1 MADEPNQAR
10 GLTVVRSGDSP
21 EQPATAP
28 IFVGDVA
35 MRPLL
40 GAGTGAKVTVALVRF
55 RDGGR
60 NKKHTHS
67 EDQILYIT
75 EGHGIVAD
83 SEHDHLV
90 EGGDIVHVPAGTMH
104 WHGAQPGRDMA
115 HLNIMPP
122 GARTEVFE

>member
-1 MADEPNQAR
+1 MK
-10 GLTVVRSGDSP
+10 VVRVGDSP
-21 EQPATAP
+21 EQPNTAP
-28 IFVGDVA
+28 IMIGDVA

-40 GAGTGAKVTVALVRF
+40 GPDTGAKVTVALVRF
-55 RDGGR
+55 RNGGR
-60 NKKHTHS
+60 NKRHTHS

-83 SEHDHLV
+83 ADHEHLV
-90 EGGDIVHVPAGTMH
+90 EGGDIVHVPAGTTH

-122 GARTEVFE
+122 GAKTDVVE